1 MQFTEES
8 VRQLLDLTITP
19 KYKDII
25 VDYRIT
31 VRQKDGY
38 STGVSIDVIVDPE
51 GYAKHDDGYGWSN
64 TLELEIE
71 GSIRKI
77 MKYLQPTFTMVDFYV
92 VDDTQK

>member
-1 MQFTEES
+1 MQFTDDS

-19 KYKDII
+19 KYNDVI
-25 VDYRIT
+25 VDYRIN

-38 STGVSIDVIVDPE
+38 RPGVSIDVIIDPE

-64 TLELEIE
+64 TLEMNIE
-71 GSIRKI
+71 SSIRKL